1 MTVVTRARNAVSVA
15 FVLNGFGFASLFSRV
30 PDIRA
35 GLALDNSELGLLL
48 LVGALG
54 SVLALP
60 TAGALVRRTSAAAVV
75 RAGAAL
81 AGVGLALAGVGVDLA
96 GTAVATAAGL
106 FVYGVATG
114 VWDVAMNIEGAAVE
128 RGLRRSIMP
137 RFHAGWSLGSVSGAG
152 LGVLVTALGV
162 PMAGHLALVA
172 VLVLAVLPVTR
183 AFLPAAPQEG
193 HSGSA
198 ASAWREPR
206 TLAIGLMVM
215 AFALTEGAAND
226 WLALALIDGYD
237 APRWLGVL
245 GFAAFVVA
253 MTTGR
258 LLGTVVLDRH
268 GRVPVLRGT
277 ALLAL
282 VGLLLLV
289 LGPHPVLV
297 ALGVV
302 AWGLG
307 ASLGF
312 PVGMSAGADD
322 PARAAA
328 RVSVVST
335 IGYTAFLAGP
345 PVLGFVGDRV
355 GTLESLLVVAVLLVP
370 TVVLV
375 SVAGAPPAEGD
386 PAQQVSARRR
396 GPTARR
402 PARGWRG
409 GRG

>member
-1 MTVVTRARNAVSVA
+1 VSRVRSAGPAGTVLPARNAVTVA

-35 GLALDNSELGLLL
+35 GLDLDNSGLGLLL
-48 LVGALG
+48 LAGSLG

-60 TAGALVRRTSAAAVV
+60 TAGALIRRSSAAAVV
-75 RAGAAL
+75 RSGAAL
-81 AGVGLALAGVGVDLA
+81 VCVGLGLAGVGVDVV
-96 GTAVATAAGL
+96 GTAAAAAVGL
-106 FVYGVATG
+106 FVYGVGTG
-114 VWDVAMNIEGAAVE
+114 VWDVAMNVEGAAVE
-128 RGLRRSIMP
+128 RGLGRAIMP

-162 PMAGHLALVA
+162 PMVGHLALVA
-172 VLVLAVLPVTR
+172 VLVLAVLRATR
-183 AFLPAAPQEG
+183 DFLPVEPEEAHA
-193 HSGSA
+193 GSA

-206 TLAIGLMVM
+206 TLAIGLMVL

-237 APRWLGVL
+237 APRWVGVL
-245 GFAAFVVA
+245 GFAGFVVA
-253 MTTGR
+253 MTAGR
-258 LLGTVVLDRH
+258 LLGTVVLDRY
-268 GRVPVLRGT
+268 GRVPVLRAT
-277 ALLAL
+277 AVLAL
-282 VGLLLLV
+282 AGLLLLV

-297 ALGVV
+297 GLGVV

-335 IGYTAFLAGP
+335 LGYAAFLAGP
-345 PVLGFVGDRV
+345 PVLGFLGDRV

-370 TVVLV
+370 TLLLV
-375 SVAGAPPAEGD
+375 SVAREPATD
-386 PAQQVSARRR
+386 R
-396 GPTARR
+396 
-402 PARGWRG
+402 
-409 GRG
+409 

>member
-1 MTVVTRARNAVSVA
+1 VSRVRSAGPAGTVLPARNAVTVA

-35 GLALDNSELGLLL
+35 GLDLDNSGLGLLL
-48 LVGALG
+48 LAGSLG

-60 TAGALVRRTSAAAVV
+60 TAGALIRRSSAAAVV
-75 RAGAAL
+75 RSGAAL
-81 AGVGLALAGVGVDLA
+81 VCVGLGLAGVGVDVV
-96 GTAVATAAGL
+96 GTAAAAAVGL
-106 FVYGVATG
+106 FVYGVGTG
-114 VWDVAMNIEGAAVE
+114 VWDVAMNVEGAAVE
-128 RGLRRSIMP
+128 RGLGRAIMP

-162 PMAGHLALVA
+162 PMVGHLALVA
-172 VLVLAVLPVTR
+172 VLVLAVLRATR
-183 AFLPAAPQEG
+183 DFLPVEPEEAHA
-193 HSGSA
+193 GSA

-206 TLAIGLMVM
+206 TLAIGLMVL

-237 APRWLGVL
+237 APRWVGVL
-245 GFAAFVVA
+245 GFAGFVVA
-253 MTTGR
+253 MTAGR
-258 LLGTVVLDRH
+258 LLGTVVLDRY
-268 GRVPVLRGT
+268 GRVPVLRVT
-277 ALLAL
+277 AVLAL
-282 VGLLLLV
+282 AGLLLLV

-297 ALGVV
+297 GLGVV

-335 IGYTAFLAGP
+335 LGYAAFLAGP
-345 PVLGFVGDRV
+345 PVLGFLGDRV

-370 TVVLV
+370 TVFLV
-375 SVAGAPPAEGD
+375 SVARESE
-386 PAQQVSARRR
+386 SAR
-396 GPTARR
+396 A
-402 PARGWRG
+402 
-409 GRG
+409 

>member
-1 MTVVTRARNAVSVA
+1 MSRVRSADPVGRVVPARNAVTVA

-35 GLALDNSELGLLL
+35 GLDLDNSALGLLL
-48 LVGALG
+48 LAGSLG

-60 TAGALVRRTSAAAVV
+60 TAGALIRRSSAAAVV
-75 RAGAAL
+75 RSGAAL
-81 AGVGLALAGVGVDLA
+81 VCLGLALAGVGVDVV
-96 GTAVATAAGL
+96 GTAAAAAVGL
-106 FVYGVATG
+106 FVYGVGTG
-114 VWDVAMNIEGAAVE
+114 VWDVAMNVEGAAVE
-128 RGLRRSIMP
+128 RGLGRAIMP

-162 PMAGHLALVA
+162 PMVGHLALVA
-172 VLVLAVLPVTR
+172 VLVLAVLRATR
-183 AFLPAAPQEG
+183 DFLPVEPEEA
-193 HSGSA
+193 HTGSA

-206 TLAIGLMVM
+206 TLAIGLMVL

-237 APRWLGVL
+237 APRWVGVL
-245 GFAAFVVA
+245 GFAGFVVA
-253 MTTGR
+253 MTAGR
-258 LLGTVVLDRH
+258 LLGTVVLDRY
-268 GRVPVLRGT
+268 GRVPVLRAT
-277 ALLAL
+277 AVLAL
-282 VGLLLLV
+282 AGLLLLV

-297 ALGVV
+297 GLGVV

-335 IGYTAFLAGP
+335 LGYAAFLAGP
-345 PVLGFVGDRV
+345 PVLGFLGDRV

-370 TVVLV
+370 TLLLV
-375 SVAGAPPAEGD
+375 SVAREP
-386 PAQQVSARRR
+386 VSDR
-396 GPTARR
+396 
-402 PARGWRG
+402 
-409 GRG
+409 

>member
-1 MTVVTRARNAVSVA
+1 MKTPATTVLRARNAVAAV

-30 PDIRA
+30 PDVRA
-35 GLALDNSELGLLL
+35 GLALDNGGLGLLL

-60 TAGALVRRTSAAAVV
+60 SAGSLIRRRSAATVV
-75 RAGAAL
+75 RAGCVL
-81 AGVGLALAGVGVDLA
+81 VSLGLVLVAVGVDA
-96 GTAVATAAGL
+96 FDSVTATAVGL
-106 FVYGVATG
+106 FVYGVGTG
-114 VWDVAMNIEGAAVE
+114 VWDVAMNVEGAAVE
-128 RGLRRSIMP
+128 RGLGRAILP

-162 PMAGHLALVA
+162 PVLGHLVLAAVVALVA
-172 VLVLAVLPVTR
+172 
-183 AFLPAAPQEG
+183 LPAARTFLPVEPEPD
-193 HSGSA
+193 A
-198 ASAWREPR
+198 APRTGSAWREPR
-206 TLAIGLMVM
+206 TLAIGVMVM

-226 WLALALIDGYD
+226 WLALALIDGYE
-237 APRWLGVL
+237 APRWLGVA

-258 LLGTVVLDRH
+258 LLGTVVLDRY
-268 GRVPVLRGT
+268 GRVLVLRAT
-277 ALLAL
+277 AMLAL
-282 VGLLLLV
+282 AGLLLLV
-289 LGPHPVLV
+289 FGPHPVV
-297 ALGVV
+297 VGLGVV

-335 IGYTAFLAGP
+335 IGYAAFLAGP
-345 PVLGFVGDRV
+345 PVLGFVADRV

-370 TVVLV
+370 TTLLV
-375 SVAGAPPAEGD
+375 SVAKE
-386 PAQQVSARRR
+386 
-396 GPTARR
+396 
-402 PARGWRG
+402 PARG
-409 GRG
+409 

>member
-1 MTVVTRARNAVSVA
+1 MSRVSPPGPAGTVTPARNAVTVA

-35 GLALDNSELGLLL
+35 GLDLDNGALGLLL
-48 LVGALG
+48 LAGALG

-60 TAGALVRRTSAAAVV
+60 TAGALIRRSSAATVVRSGAVLVCVGLGLAGIGVDVVGTAAAAAV
-75 RAGAAL
+75 
-81 AGVGLALAGVGVDLA
+81 
-96 GTAVATAAGL
+96 GL
-106 FVYGVATG
+106 FVYGVGTG
-114 VWDVAMNIEGAAVE
+114 VWDVAMNVEGAEVE
-128 RGLRRSIMP
+128 RGLGRAIMP

-152 LGVLVTALGV
+152 VGVLVTALGV

-172 VLVLAVLPVTR
+172 VLVLAVLRATR
-183 AFLPAAPQEG
+183 DFLPVEPEEAHA
-193 HSGSA
+193 GSA

-206 TLAIGLMVM
+206 TLAIGLMVL

-237 APRWLGVL
+237 APRWLGVA
-245 GFAAFVVA
+245 GFAVFVVA
-253 MTTGR
+253 MTAGR
-258 LLGTVVLDRH
+258 LLGTVVLDRY
-268 GRVPVLRGT
+268 GRVPVLRAT
-277 ALLAL
+277 AVLAL
-282 VGLLLLV
+282 AGLLLLV
-289 LGPHPVLV
+289 WGPHPVLV
-297 ALGVV
+297 GIGVV

-335 IGYTAFLAGP
+335 IGYAAFLAGP
-345 PVLGFVGDRV
+345 PVLGFLGDRV

-370 TVVLV
+370 TVLLV
-375 SVAGAPPAEGD
+375 SVAREPG
-386 PAQQVSARRR
+386 
-396 GPTARR
+396 T
-402 PARGWRG
+402 
-409 GRG
+409 GR

>member
-1 MTVVTRARNAVSVA
+1 MNAPAGTVLAARNAVTAV

-30 PDIRA
+30 PDVRS
-35 GLALDNSELGLLL
+35 GLDLDNSELGLLL
-48 LVGALG
+48 LVGAAG

-60 TAGALVRRTSAAAVV
+60 SAGGLIRRSSAAAVV
-75 RAGAAL
+75 RGGCVL
-81 AGVGLALAGVGVDLA
+81 VSLGLVLVAIGVDAL
-96 GTAVATAAGL
+96 GSVGTTAVGL
-106 FVYGVATG
+106 FVYGVGTG
-114 VWDVAMNIEGAAVE
+114 VWDVAMNVEGAAVE
-128 RGLRRSIMP
+128 RGLGRAILP

-162 PMAGHLALVA
+162 PIAGHLVLAALIALVA
-172 VLVLAVLPVTR
+172 
-183 AFLPAAPQEG
+183 LPAARTFLPVEPEEHG
-193 HSGSA
+193 APTTG
-198 ASAWREPR
+198 SAWREPR
-206 TLAIGLMVM
+206 TLVIGLMVL

-237 APRWLGVL
+237 APRWVGVA

-258 LLGTVVLDRH
+258 VLGTYVLDRF
-268 GRVPVLRGT
+268 GRVLVLRTT

-289 LGPHPVLV
+289 FGQHPVV
-297 ALGVV
+297 VGLGVV
-302 AWGLG
+302 TWGLG

-335 IGYTAFLAGP
+335 IGYAAFLAGP
-345 PVLGFVGDRV
+345 PVLGFVADQV
-355 GTLESLLVVAVLLVP
+355 GTLESLLVVAVLLIP
-370 TVVLV
+370 TTLLV
-375 SVAGAPPAEGD
+375 SVAKE
-386 PAQQVSARRR
+386 
-396 GPTARR
+396 
-402 PARGWRG
+402 PARG
-409 GRG
+409 

>member
-1 MTVVTRARNAVSVA
+1 VSRVRSAGPAGTVLPARNAVTVA

-35 GLALDNSELGLLL
+35 GLDLDNSGLGLLL
-48 LVGALG
+48 LAGSLG

-60 TAGALVRRTSAAAVV
+60 TAGALIRRSSAAAVV
-75 RAGAAL
+75 RSGAAL
-81 AGVGLALAGVGVDLA
+81 VCVGLGLAGVGVDVV
-96 GTAVATAAGL
+96 GTAAAAAVGL
-106 FVYGVATG
+106 FVYGVGTG
-114 VWDVAMNIEGAAVE
+114 VWDVAMNVEGAAVE
-128 RGLRRSIMP
+128 RGLGRAIMP

-162 PMAGHLALVA
+162 PMVGHLALVA
-172 VLVLAVLPVTR
+172 VLVLAVLRATR
-183 AFLPAAPQEG
+183 DFLPVEPEEAHA
-193 HSGSA
+193 GSA

-206 TLAIGLMVM
+206 TLAIGLMVL

-237 APRWLGVL
+237 APRWVGVL
-245 GFAAFVVA
+245 GFAGFVVA
-253 MTTGR
+253 MTAGR
-258 LLGTVVLDRH
+258 LLGTVVLDRY
-268 GRVPVLRGT
+268 GRVPVLRAT
-277 ALLAL
+277 AVLAL
-282 VGLLLLV
+282 AGLLLLV

-297 ALGVV
+297 GLGVV

-335 IGYTAFLAGP
+335 LGYAAFLAGP
-345 PVLGFVGDRV
+345 PVLGFLGDRV

-370 TVVLV
+370 TVFLV
-375 SVAGAPPAEGD
+375 SVARESD
-386 PAQQVSARRR
+386 SAR
-396 GPTARR
+396 A
-402 PARGWRG
+402 
-409 GRG
+409 